1 MSTEVLH
8 KLNSLGWEWR
18 ENGAIVT
25 VGVDNRKIQVFVPLQ
40 KLWDI
45 FNSHMVQH
53 VGCPLALGIGDPFT
67 VGGFFKSLGH
77 AFSSAAKGVAHA
89 ASAVSKATGLTAIT
103 KAATKV
109 VSVATNFAKSAV
121 NATLGK
127 IPVIGPLAKSA
138 VSIMNAPANLVTAIA
153 SGERI
158 DKAVLNN
165 LKQAL
170 KDVKQIAPYAQ
181 MIISLVPGVGTGI
194 SAALGASL
202 ALASGQNI
210 TEALKAGVMSAIPGG
225 PLVQAAAGLA
235 ADALQGKNI
244 AQSVLNNL
252 PISPAARTALVQ
264 GLQAAQKIAKGQNVG
279 TALLDAGL
287 KQLPPQFQKAVQIGV
302 ALGHA
307 KSLQDAATSAVSAA
321 SELSSQFKVGQV
333 ATAALKALPP
343 GIPHPPQL
351 LQAIAKANDARASMA
366 RVVSA
371 AQTGNAAAQQIVAAI
386 KNPLPDVPHLAR
398 VGAPVQFVPYY
409 IGAPLAHHRR
419 GRGNVHIK
427 PVQMFNQHPSFSQH
441 PSYRPPVPNFR
452 TFARPAF
459 AHYAA

>member
-1 MSTEVLH
+1 MSTDVLH
-8 KLNSLGWEWR
+8 TLNSLGWEWR

-25 VGVDNRKIQVFVPLQ
+25 VGVDDRKIAVFIPLQ
-40 KLWDI
+40 KLWEI
-45 FNSHMVQH
+45 FNRSMVEH
-53 VGCPLALGIGDPFT
+53 VGCPLALGVGDPFT
-67 VGGFFKSLGH
+67 VGGFF
-77 AFSSAAKGVAHA
+77 SSIAK
-89 ASAVSKATGLTAIT
+89 AVSSVVKPVAKATGITAIT

-109 VSVATNFAKSAV
+109 ASVATNFAKGAV

-138 VSIMNAPANLVTAIA
+138 VSIMAAPSNLVTAIA
-153 SGERI
+153 NGERI

-181 MIISLVPGVGTGI
+181 MVVSLVPGIGTGI

-210 TEALKAGVMSAIPGG
+210 TDALKAGVLSAIPGG
-225 PLVQAAAGLA
+225 PLVQTAAGFA

-244 AQSVLNNL
+244 AASVLNNL

-264 GLQAAQKIAKGQNVG
+264 GLDAAKKIAKGQNVG
-279 TALLDAGL
+279 TALLDGAL
-287 KQLPPQFQKAVQIGV
+287 KQLPPAYQKAVQIGV

-307 KSLQDAATSAVSAA
+307 KSLQQAATGAVNAA
-321 SELSSQFKVGQV
+321 VELSGNFKAGQ
-333 ATAALKALPP
+333 AAAAALKALPAGVRAP
-343 GIPHPPQL
+343 AQL
-351 LQAIAKANDARASMA
+351 VSAVKQAEAARASMA

-371 AQTGNAAAQQIVAAI
+371 AKQGNMAATQIVAAL
-386 KNPLPDVPHLAR
+386 KNPLPKPSLAR
-398 VGAPVQFVPYY
+398 VGAPVQFVPLY

-419 GRGNVHIK
+419 GRGNVRIT
-427 PVQMFNQHPSFSQH
+427 PYNTGANPFYSAPAQMH
-441 PSYRPPVPNFR
+441 PSYRAPLPNFR
-452 TFARPAF
+452 HFARV
-459 AHYAA
+459 AA

>member
-1 MSTEVLH
+1 MATDVLH
-8 KLNSLGWEWR
+8 TLNGLGWEWR

-25 VGVDNRKIQVFVPLQ
+25 VAVDDRKIAVFIPLQ

-45 FNSHMVQH
+45 FNTHMVQH

-67 VGGFFKSLGH
+67 VGGL
-77 AFSSAAKGVAHA
+77 FSSIAHAVSSVAKGVA
-89 ASAVSKATGLTAIT
+89 KATGVTAIT
-103 KAATKV
+103 KAAVKVTK
-109 VSVATNFAKSAV
+109 VATNFAKGAV

-127 IPVIGPLAKSA
+127 IPVIGPLANSA
-138 VSIMNAPANLVTAIA
+138 VSIMNAPANLVSAIA

-181 MIISLVPGVGTGI
+181 MVVSLVPGVGTGI

-210 TEALKAGVMSAIPGG
+210 TDALKAGVLSAIPGG

-244 AQSVLNNL
+244 AASVLNNL
-252 PISPAARTALVQ
+252 PISPAAKTALVQ
-264 GLQAAQKIAKGQNVG
+264 GLEAAKKIAKGQNVG
-279 TALLDAGL
+279 KALLDGAL
-287 KQLPPQFQKAVQIGV
+287 KQLPPAYQKAIQIGT
-302 ALGHA
+302 AIGHA
-307 KSLQDAATSAVSAA
+307 KSLQEAATNAVGAA
-321 SELSSQFKVGQV
+321 VQLAGNFKAGQV
-333 ATAALKALPP
+333 ATAALRALPP
-343 GIPHPPQL
+343 GMRAPAQL
-351 LQAIAKANDARASMA
+351 TQALAKANEARASMT
-366 RVVSA
+366 RVVNA
-371 AQTGNAAAQQIVAAI
+371 ANQGNAAAKQIVAAMR
-386 KNPLPDVPHLAR
+386 NPLPLPKLAR
-398 VGAPVQFVPYY
+398 VGAPVSFVPIY

-419 GRGNVHIK
+419 GRGNVQIQ
-427 PVQMFNQHPSFSQH
+427 PFNFNAHAH

-452 TFARPAF
+452 TFARPSF

>member
-8 KLNSLGWEWR
+8 RLNSLGWEWR

-25 VGVDNRKIQVFVPLQ
+25 VGIDSRKIAVFVPLQ
-40 KLWDI
+40 KLWDV
-45 FNSHMVQH
+45 FNSHMIEH

-67 VGGFFKSLGH
+67 VGGLFGSIAK
-77 AFSSAAKGVAHA
+77 AFSGAAKGIA
-89 ASAVSKATGLTAIT
+89 KATGLTAIS
-103 KAATKV
+103 KAAVKVTKIATKFAAKA
-109 VSVATNFAKSAV
+109 VSS
-121 NATLGK
+121 TLGK
-127 IPVIGPLAKSA
+127 IPVIGPLANSA
-138 VSIMNAPANLVTAIA
+138 VSILNAPANLVAAIA

-210 TEALKAGVMSAIPGG
+210 TAALKAGVLSAIPGG

-244 AQSVLNNL
+244 AASVLNNL
-252 PISPAARTALVQ
+252 PISPAAKTALVA
-264 GLQAAQKIAKGQNVG
+264 GLEAAKKIAKGQNV
-279 TALLDAGL
+279 ASAVLDGAL
-287 KQLPPQFQKAVQIGV
+287 KQLPPAYQKAIQIGT
-302 ALGHA
+302 AIGHA
-307 KSLQDAATSAVSAA
+307 KSLQDAATNAVGAA
-321 SELSSQFKVGQV
+321 VQLAGNFKTGQI
-333 ATAALKALPP
+333 AANALKQLPP
-343 GIPHPPQL
+343 GMRAPAQL
-351 LQAIAKANDARASMA
+351 VTAVKTANEARATMA

-371 AQTGNAAAQQIVAAI
+371 AKQGNMAATQIVAAM
-386 KNPLPDVPHLAR
+386 KNPLPMLKLAR
-398 VGAPVQFVPYY
+398 VGAPVQFVPIY

-419 GRGNVHIK
+419 GRGNVQIQ
-427 PVQMFNQHPSFSQH
+427 PFGFFNHGAHPA
-441 PSYRPPVPNFR
+441 YRAPLPNFR
-452 TFARPAF
+452 LFGRPSFAA
-459 AHYAA
+459 

>member
-8 KLNSLGWEWR
+8 TLNSLGWEWR

-25 VGVDNRKIQVFVPLQ
+25 VGVDNRKIAVFVPLQ

-45 FNSHMVQH
+45 FNRHMVEH

-67 VGGFFKSLGH
+67 VGGLFGSIAKALGGV
-77 AFSSAAKGVAHA
+77 AKGVA
-89 ASAVSKATGLTAIT
+89 KATGLTAIS
-103 KAATKV
+103 KAAVKVTKV
-109 VSVATNFAKSAV
+109 ATKFAAKAV

-127 IPVIGPLAKSA
+127 IPVIGPLANSA
-138 VSIMNAPANLVTAIA
+138 VSILNAPANLITAIA

-210 TEALKAGVMSAIPGG
+210 TDALKAGVMSAIPGG

-244 AQSVLNNL
+244 AASVLNNL
-252 PISPAARTALVQ
+252 PISPAAKTALVA
-264 GLQAAQKIAKGQNVG
+264 GLDAAKKIAKGQNV
-279 TALLDAGL
+279 AKAVLDGAL
-287 KQLPPQFQKAVQIGV
+287 KQLPPAYQKAIQIGV
-302 ALGHA
+302 SLGNA
-307 KSLQDAATSAVSAA
+307 KSLQDAATGAVSAA
-321 SELSSQFKVGQV
+321 VQLSGNFKAGQV
-333 ATAALKALPP
+333 AAAALKRLPP
-343 GIPHPPQL
+343 GMRPPVQL
-351 LQAIAKANDARASMA
+351 ITAVKQADAARASMA

-371 AQTGNAAAQQIVAAI
+371 AKQGNMAATQIVAAMR
-386 KNPLPDVPHLAR
+386 NPLPMPKLAR
-398 VGAPVQFVPYY
+398 VGAPVQFVPIY

-419 GRGNVHIK
+419 GRGNVRIK
-427 PVQMFNQHPSFSQH
+427 PLSTEHHPFYSPPAAMH
-441 PSYRPPVPNFR
+441 PAYRAPLPNFR
-452 TFARPAF
+452 LFARSSF
-459 AHYAA
+459 AA